1 MTTTSPARPP
11 RPARAAHAVG
21 VAAALALLLTGCS
34 GGEEEDPGAIAP
46 PPGEIEDLGGPGVPQ
61 EWLDH
66 WCDTRDVADADAAV
80 ELLGEPTS
88 TVPDGSGGGEQLAWE
103 HDSGVVLTLVVG
115 PDGALVDRSSSVP
128 SDQTDEVRDALTCQ

>member
-1 MTTTSPARPP
+1 MTTSPVRPV
-11 RPARAAHAVG
+11 R
-21 VAAALALLLTGCS
+21 AALAAVALAGLLLTGCS
-34 GGEEEDPGAIAP
+34 GDDQDGPGAVAP

-66 WCDTRDVADADAAV
+66 WCDTRDLADADAAV

-88 TVPDGSGGGEQLAWE
+88 TVPEGSDGGEQLLWE
-103 HDSGVVLTLVVG
+103 HDSGVVLTLVTG

-128 SDQTDEVRDALTCQ
+128 SDQTDEVREALACG